1 MFGLG
6 WQELVIVLVIIM
18 IIFGAGKLPEVA
30 KSLGQGVKEFK
41 QESARRT
48 DSLAA
53 ASRVRVAIASMPSR
67 QRSRRRSA
75 PTRSSRIPA
84 RAAVRISTP
93 RAGRSAPLVF
103 LAALNCA
110 AGTREALHDPR
121 RRFHPGPHRDGRAR
135 RALADERV
143 KPPAPSAKSQAGR
156 AVREVVETLLLAALI
171 FFLVRLVVLN
181 FRVDGESM
189 LPNLDDGQM
198 LLVNRNA
205 YQYFDFGGKRY
216 YPFDPPER
224 GDVIVFDPP
233 TGSDKPYIKR
243 IIGLPGEE
251 VTFGDG
257 NVFIDGELLEEDYI
271 EERTRCGGRVR

>member
-1 MFGLG
+1 MTPDGNLTPA
-6 WQELVIVLVIIM
+6 LNPDATADTVLVEQ
-18 IIFGAGKLPEVA
+18 GAE
-30 KSLGQGVKEFK
+30 
-41 QESARRT
+41 
-48 DSLAA
+48 
-53 ASRVRVAIASMPSR
+53 
-67 QRSRRRSA
+67 
-75 PTRSSRIPA
+75 
-84 RAAVRISTP
+84 
-93 RAGRSAPLVF
+93 
-103 LAALNCA
+103 
-110 AGTREALHDPR
+110 
-121 RRFHPGPHRDGRAR
+121 
-135 RALADERV
+135 
-143 KPPAPSAKSQAGR
+143 PAPSAKHQAGR

-205 YQYFDFGGKRY
+205 YQYFDINGNRY

-243 IIGLPGEE
+243 VIGLPGDE

-257 NVFIDGELLEEDYI
+257 NVFIDGEPLPEDYI
-271 EERTRCGGRVR
+271 KDRTRCGARSDNCDVVVPEGYVYVLGDHRSNSSDSRVFGPVPVGNIVGKAWFAYWPTGDVGFVPHESYPGMEQTAAAVSPSS

>member
-1 MFGLG
+1 MTADGNLTPA
-6 WQELVIVLVIIM
+6 LTPDATADAVL
-18 IIFGAGKLPEVA
+18 AEP
-30 KSLGQGVKEFK
+30 
-41 QESARRT
+41 
-48 DSLAA
+48 
-53 ASRVRVAIASMPSR
+53 
-67 QRSRRRSA
+67 
-75 PTRSSRIPA
+75 
-84 RAAVRISTP
+84 
-93 RAGRSAPLVF
+93 APL
-103 LAALNCA
+103 
-110 AGTREALHDPR
+110 
-121 RRFHPGPHRDGRAR
+121 
-135 RALADERV
+135 
-143 KPPAPSAKSQAGR
+143 PAPSAKNQAGR

-189 LPNLDDGQM
+189 LPNLDDGEM

-205 YQYFDFGGKRY
+205 YQYYDIGGNRY

-257 NVFIDGELLEEDYI
+257 HVFIDGQPLAEDYI
-271 EERTRCGGRVR
+271 QDRTRCGTRSDNCDVVVPEGYVYVLGDHRSNSSDSRVFGPVPVGNVVGKAWFTYWPVGDVGFVPHESYTDDEPAAALVSTSS

>member
-1 MFGLG
+1 MTPDADLTPALNRDSQADAGLG
-6 WQELVIVLVIIM
+6 HDS
-18 IIFGAGKLPEVA
+18 A
-30 KSLGQGVKEFK
+30 
-41 QESARRT
+41 ES
-48 DSLAA
+48 
-53 ASRVRVAIASMPSR
+53 
-67 QRSRRRSA
+67 
-75 PTRSSRIPA
+75 
-84 RAAVRISTP
+84 
-93 RAGRSAPLVF
+93 
-103 LAALNCA
+103 
-110 AGTREALHDPR
+110 
-121 RRFHPGPHRDGRAR
+121 
-135 RALADERV
+135 
-143 KPPAPSAKSQAGR
+143 PPAAKNQAGR
-156 AVREVVETLLLAALI
+156 AVREIVETLLLAALI

-205 YQYFDFGGKRY
+205 YQYVDVGGNRY

-257 NVFIDGELLEEDYI
+257 NVYIDGDLLPEDYI
-271 EERTRCGGRVR
+271 EERTRCGARSENCDVIVPEGSVFVLGDHRNNSSDSRVFGPVPVDNVVGKAWLSYWPMSDLGFVPHESYAAGDEPVAATASATP

>member
-1 MFGLG
+1 MTADGNLTPA
-6 WQELVIVLVIIM
+6 LNPDATADAVL
-18 IIFGAGKLPEVA
+18 AEP
-30 KSLGQGVKEFK
+30 
-41 QESARRT
+41 
-48 DSLAA
+48 
-53 ASRVRVAIASMPSR
+53 
-67 QRSRRRSA
+67 
-75 PTRSSRIPA
+75 
-84 RAAVRISTP
+84 
-93 RAGRSAPLVF
+93 APL
-103 LAALNCA
+103 
-110 AGTREALHDPR
+110 
-121 RRFHPGPHRDGRAR
+121 
-135 RALADERV
+135 
-143 KPPAPSAKSQAGR
+143 PAPSAKNQAGR

-189 LPNLDDGQM
+189 LPNLDDGEM

-205 YQYFDFGGKRY
+205 YQYYDIGGNQY

-257 NVFIDGELLEEDYI
+257 HVFIDGQPLPEDYI
-271 EERTRCGGRVR
+271 QDRTRCPVRSENCDVVVPEGYVYVLGDHRSNSSDSRVFGPVPVGNVVGKAWFTYWPVGDVGFVPHESYTDDEPAAALVSTSS

>member
-1 MFGLG
+1 MTADGNLTPA
-6 WQELVIVLVIIM
+6 LTPDATADAVL
-18 IIFGAGKLPEVA
+18 AEP
-30 KSLGQGVKEFK
+30 
-41 QESARRT
+41 
-48 DSLAA
+48 
-53 ASRVRVAIASMPSR
+53 
-67 QRSRRRSA
+67 
-75 PTRSSRIPA
+75 
-84 RAAVRISTP
+84 
-93 RAGRSAPLVF
+93 APL
-103 LAALNCA
+103 
-110 AGTREALHDPR
+110 
-121 RRFHPGPHRDGRAR
+121 
-135 RALADERV
+135 
-143 KPPAPSAKSQAGR
+143 PAPSAKNQAGR

-189 LPNLDDGQM
+189 LPNLDDGEM

-205 YQYFDFGGKRY
+205 YQYYDIGGNRY

-257 NVFIDGELLEEDYI
+257 HVFIDGQPLAEDYI
-271 EERTRCGGRVR
+271 QDRTRCGARSDNCDVVVPEGYVYVLGDHRSNSSDSRVFGPVPVGNVVGKAWFTYWPVGDVGFVPHEPYTDDEPAAALVSTSS